1 MLEKVIVTGNI
12 GKDATGITT
21 GNGNQGAK
29 FAMAASRR
37 YKQNNE
43 QREETHWFNVTVWG
57 TRAEAVL
64 KYAKKGAKIQVIG
77 RLAADPQTGGPKV
90 FTRND
95 GRSSASYDLIAED
108 FDFVVYAPE
117 TRAESPHNNSNNY
130 NNYGDGRNAGN
141 PSYDDNMDI
150 PF

>member
-29 FAMAASRR
+29 FTMAASRR
-37 YKQNNE
+37 YRQNDE

-77 RLAADPQTGGPKV
+77 RFAADPQTGGPKV

-108 FDFVVYAPE
+108 FDFVGYAPE
-117 TRAESPHNNSNNY
+117 TRAESPQNNSNNR
-130 NNYGDGRNAGN
+130 NNYGNSRNSDNPPYDGNE
-141 PSYDDNMDI
+141 DI